1 MDKIKFLLNKNK
13 ESLDEKQF
21 KMFLKNF
28 QKEFSFVLP
37 DDVLA
42 NKFSELDPESTGR
55 VMKVKIIEFGRKY
68 TESISNRIKI
78 LIKNMF
84 DDRANNWER
93 NIKKNEAGPKKVAE
107 VRQEVEAQYDEERK
121 R

>member
-1 MDKIKFLLNKNK
+1 M
-13 ESLDEKQF
+13 
-21 KMFLKNF
+21 KNF
-28 QKEFSFVLP
+28 QKDFDLKLP
-37 DDVLA
+37 EDVIA

-55 VMKVKIIEFGRKY
+55 VIKAKIIEYGRKIICK
-68 TESISNRIKI
+68 ISNRIKI

-84 DDRANNWER
+84 DDRQNKWER
-93 NIKKNEAGPKKVAE
+93 CRKKNEAGPKKVAE